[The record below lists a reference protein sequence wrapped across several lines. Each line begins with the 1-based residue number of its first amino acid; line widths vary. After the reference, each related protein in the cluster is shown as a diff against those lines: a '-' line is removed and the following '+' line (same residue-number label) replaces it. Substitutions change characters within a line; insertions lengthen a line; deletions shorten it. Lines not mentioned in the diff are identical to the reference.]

1 MKNTNYKLQND
12 TLDKIKPHLDKAK
25 IKWVLVF
32 DEDVFDRLEGDPERL
47 AKLTPEIMESI
58 KDDTVDS
65 LMEAWADCIDSAI
78 DNNIN

>member
-1 MKNTNYKLQND
+1 MKNTNYKIQND
-12 TLDKIKPHLDKAK
+12 TLDKIKPALDKAK

-32 DEDVFDRLEGDPERL
+32 DEDVLDRLDGDPRL

-58 KDDTVDS
+58 KNDTVDA